1 MLCSVEIL
9 LTVVRMH
16 LKNATGEGPCVTQ
29 DHRKLRHSSY
39 NAGAYS
45 VGERLKSRPGPV
57 IIHCRKVY
65 HLSCKISLL
74 HS

>member
-45 VGERLKSRPGPV
+45 V
-57 IIHCRKVY
+57 
-65 HLSCKISLL
+65 
-74 HS
+74 